1 VKKDK
6 QMNTYHA
13 FPWQR
18 VVSAQGY
25 TAESKENV
33 THFTDT
39 LFCIDG
45 SGTIVDI
52 IQHNDD
58 AFRHVR
64 DAARK
69 AGKLTELSS
78 DQYLLPG
85 LIDLHVHAPQ
95 WPQMGKALDKPLEKW
110 LNDYTFPLEARY
122 ADVDFARRN
131 YTELVSALLAN
142 GTTTAVYFATLHTES
157 SVELARICL
166 AQGQRALVGR
176 VAMDDP
182 SQCPDYYRDE
192 TAASAEA
199 ETRAFIRAVAELP
212 GNTAKRVLPV
222 ITPRFIPSCTDDLLK
237 RLGTVAKETGCHV
250 QTHCSESDWEHGYVK
265 ERLGKTDTVALRD
278 FGLLTPKTILAHSN
292 HIEDDDADLIKKTG
306 AGVAHCPLSNFYFA
320 NAVFPLRAM
329 LDRGLNV
336 GLGTDIAGGHS
347 PSVFDA
353 CRHAIT
359 ASKALNDGV
368 DARIKPEHRGRPGS
382 AVSFKEAFWL
392 ATAGAGGV
400 LELPVG
406 KLEVGYQFDA
416 IVIDTRAA
424 GSDIYI
430 HPAEDQPEDKLQKI
444 IFNARRNNISRV
456 WVDGKAVKVQ

>member
-1 VKKDK
+1 
-6 QMNTYHA
+6 MNTYHA

-182 SQCPDYYRDE
+182 FQCPDYYRDE

-237 RLGTVAKETGCHV
+237 RLGTVARETGCHV

-430 HPAEDQPEDKLQKI
+430 HPAEDQPEDRLQKI
-444 IFNARRNNISRV
+444 IYNARRNNISRV

>member
-1 VKKDK
+1 
-6 QMNTYHA
+6 MNTYHA

-142 GTTTAVYFATLHTES
+142 GTTTAVYFATLHTKS

-306 AGVAHCPLSNFYFA
+306 AGVTHCPLSNFYFA

-430 HPAEDQPEDKLQKI
+430 HPAEDQLEDKLQKI

>member
-1 VKKDK
+1 
-6 QMNTYHA
+6 MNTYHA

-52 IQHNDD
+52 IQHNDG

-237 RLGTVAKETGCHV
+237 RLGTVARETGCHV

-416 IVIDTRAA
+416 IVIDTRVA

-430 HPAEDQPEDKLQKI
+430 HPAEDQPEDRLQKI
-444 IFNARRNNISRV
+444 IYNARRNNISRV

>member
-1 VKKDK
+1 
-6 QMNTYHA
+6 MNTYHA

-52 IQHNDD
+52 IQHNDG

-122 ADVDFARRN
+122 ADVDFARQN

-237 RLGTVAKETGCHV
+237 RLGTVARETGCHV

-353 CRHAIT
+353 CRHTIT
-359 ASKALNDGV
+359 ARKALNDGGA
-368 DARIKPEHRGRPGS
+368 ARIKPEHRGRPGS

>member
-1 VKKDK
+1 
-6 QMNTYHA
+6 MNTYHA

-222 ITPRFIPSCTDDLLK
+222 ITPRFIPACTDDLLK
-237 RLGTVAKETGCHV
+237 RLGTVARETGCHV

-278 FGLLTPKTILAHSN
+278 FGLLTQKTILAHSN

-430 HPAEDQPEDKLQKI
+430 HPAEDQPEDRLQKI
-444 IFNARRNNISRV
+444 IYNARRNNISRV

>member
-1 VKKDK
+1 
-6 QMNTYHA
+6 M
-13 FPWQR
+13 
-18 VVSAQGY
+18 
-25 TAESKENV
+25 
-33 THFTDT
+33 
-39 LFCIDG
+39 
-45 SGTIVDI
+45 DI
-52 IQHNDD
+52 IQHNDG

-237 RLGTVAKETGCHV
+237 RLGTVARETGCHV

-265 ERLGKTDTVALRD
+265 ERLGKTDTVALHD
-278 FGLLTPKTILAHSN
+278 FGLLTQKTILAHSN

-382 AVSFKEAFWL
+382 AISFKEAFWL

-400 LELPVG
+400 LGLPVG

-424 GSDIYI
+424 GNDIYI
-430 HPAEDQPEDKLQKI
+430 HPAEDQPEDRLQKI
-444 IFNARRNNISRV
+444 IYNARRNNISRV

>member
-1 VKKDK
+1 
-6 QMNTYHA
+6 MNTYHA

-52 IQHNDD
+52 IQHNDG

-237 RLGTVAKETGCHV
+237 RLGTVARETGCHV

>member
-1 VKKDK
+1 
-6 QMNTYHA
+6 MNTYHA

-278 FGLLTPKTILAHSN
+278 FGLLTQKTILAHSN

>member
-1 VKKDK
+1 
-6 QMNTYHA
+6 MNTYHA

-222 ITPRFIPSCTDDLLK
+222 ITPRFIPSCTNDLLK
-237 RLGTVAKETGCHV
+237 RLGTVARETGCHV

-430 HPAEDQPEDKLQKI
+430 HPAEDQPEDRLQKI
-444 IFNARRNNISRV
+444 IYNARRNNISRV